1 MRLCSNTNLTPLSIV
16 AMCPCCNVAIL
27 PLSIAKPR
35 ALFTVTERVD
45 KRRLLTM
52 SRIFH
57 WSLLCEIFTRYF
69 VEDMYSAWYFCAMA
83 KYIYQHSRLNCAINL
98 TLPVKSITISFGVHC
113 TLCNVCVYNI
123 P

>member
-1 MRLCSNTNLTPLSIV
+1 MRLCGNTNLTPLSIV

-69 VEDMYSAWYFCAMA
+69 VEDIYSAWYFCAMA
-83 KYIYQHSRLNCAINL
+83 KYISHLP
-98 TLPVKSITISFGVHC
+98 TLKTQ
-113 TLCNVCVYNI
+113 LCNKFDFPREIYNFI
-123 P
+123 FLCALHTVQCLCI